1 MTVVSVP
8 PHSQGIPEQDPTRC
22 ARNLRTT
29 LGYLASTTFL
39 LLVAGMARADMTIT
53 GDVNVTGHLRAG
65 SISAATIDGALNV
78 AGPSVLGD
86 TAATSLS
93 VSGASELDSLT
104 VSGSSTLQA
113 AAIRGNAAV
122 AGALNVTGQSTFAD
136 TQMQSATVQKG
147 LNVNGP
153 MGVRG
158 TASFGSDMVVSG
170 AGHFGSASV
179 TGTTSTGSL
188 TVDGASRLDTLTVSA
203 NSTLQ
208 DAAIRGNAAVAG
220 ALDVTGQS
228 TFTDAQMQTATVQ
241 TTLNVNGPM
250 DVRDTASFGSDM
262 AVSGTGHFGSA
273 SVTGTTSTGSLTV
286 DGTSRLDTLTVSGNS
301 TLADVDVLGPL
312 AVTGAA
318 SFVDLAS
325 ESILA
330 EDLHVT
336 GNLTID
342 GGLTLPSRF
351 SFGQLE
357 ATGSSKLND
366 VEVVGKVAMNNAS
379 SSFTLDSSGVQA
391 STGAGRMQLT
401 DSTAALA
408 QGENGIT
415 ASSAGT
421 TKVTAIREATLQG
434 GETRLTLT
442 DRGARLSGSGGA
454 PARLSGV
461 ADGINEDDAVNVRQL
476 NEGLQ
481 EVGAGVAMS
490 MAMSQLPSPLA
501 GSNHAFGIGLG
512 NFDGQAAMALG
523 GTAILSNGVTLRG
536 ALSHASGKTG
546 AGVGVGWSF

>member
-1 MTVVSVP
+1 MEERMMGDTPMQRYRVRRGTSAFIITSDGRVLTFLSAVRL
-8 PHSQGIPEQDPTRC
+8 GDGWTDMDPEQDPTRC

-39 LLVAGMARADMTIT
+39 LLAAGMARADMTIT

-136 TQMQSATVQKG
+136 TQMQSATVQ
-147 LNVNGP
+147 
-153 MGVRG
+153 
-158 TASFGSDMVVSG
+158 
-170 AGHFGSASV
+170 
-179 TGTTSTGSL
+179 
-188 TVDGASRLDTLTVSA
+188 
-203 NSTLQ
+203 
-208 DAAIRGNAAVAG
+208 
-220 ALDVTGQS
+220 
-228 TFTDAQMQTATVQ
+228 

-301 TLADVDVLGPL
+301 TLADVDVRGPL

-408 QGENGIT
+408 QGANGIT